1 MSKDKHSALEKTI
14 NHWTNKG
21 YNLVILH
28 ETKKP
33 IYTSK
38 TEDSVIYVQSVDSF
52 YERLQQIPEFLKTDY
67 ALISPDDEVF
77 SDSSIKAGI
86 KYLEENL
93 DFSTVSGQT
102 IAISK
107 YGNHFNYYLAYRNYV
122 GYETFNNDAL
132 GRTKESIVKNSGAMG
147 IGAPYRIMRCDLLLN
162 FLNALSA
169 LTPVNCSYM
178 YEVLAEIYQNLHGK
192 VKFQNNVFWIR
203 NWIIPANQDSNRN
216 FYYFQ
221 WWESPRYYQDRELL
235 KKIISTQFKML
246 TLKNVDEILQISY
259 EARKKCET
267 VEQHKLAAQ
276 RKLLKRIKSYCF
288 SYRFIQRA
296 NFTFKPNTLNN
307 LLLELKGNKIEFESE
322 EIYEL
327 KNCIISTG

>member
-14 NHWTNKG
+14 NHWSNKG

-33 IYTSK
+33 IYISK
-38 TEDSVIYVQSVDSF
+38 TDDSVVYVQSLDSF
-52 YERLQQIPEFLKTDY
+52 FERLQKIPEFLKTDY

-102 IAISK
+102 ISISK
-107 YGNHFNYYLAYRNYV
+107 YGNHINYHLAYRNYV
-122 GYETFNNDAL
+122 GYETFNDDAL

-203 NWIIPANQDSNRN
+203 NWIIPANKNSNRN

-221 WWESPRYYQDRELL
+221 WWESPQYHQDRELL

-276 RKLLKRIKSYCF
+276 RKLLKRIKGFCLSF
-288 SYRFIQRA
+288 GFIQRA
-296 NFTFKPNTLNN
+296 NFTFKPNTLKN
-307 LLLELKGNKIEFESE
+307 LLLELKDNKIEFESE

-327 KNCIISTG
+327 KNCIISAG

>member
-1 MSKDKHSALEKTI
+1 
-14 NHWTNKG
+14 
-21 YNLVILH
+21 
-28 ETKKP
+28 
-33 IYTSK
+33 
-38 TEDSVIYVQSVDSF
+38 
-52 YERLQQIPEFLKTDY
+52 
-67 ALISPDDEVF
+67 
-77 SDSSIKAGI
+77 
-86 KYLEENL
+86 
-93 DFSTVSGQT
+93 
-102 IAISK
+102 
-107 YGNHFNYYLAYRNYV
+107 
-122 GYETFNNDAL
+122 
-132 GRTKESIVKNSGAMG
+132 
-147 IGAPYRIMRCDLLLN
+147 
-162 FLNALSA
+162 
-169 LTPVNCSYM
+169 M

>member
-1 MSKDKHSALEKTI
+1 LSKDKHSVLEKTI

-33 IYTSK
+33 IYISK
-38 TEDSVIYVQSVDSF
+38 TDDKVIYVQSFDSF
-52 YERLQQIPEFLKTDY
+52 YERLQKIPEFLKTDY

-102 IAISK
+102 VSISK
-107 YGNHFNYYLAYRNYV
+107 YGNHFNYHLAYRNYV
-122 GYETFNNDAL
+122 GYETLNNDAL
-132 GRTKESIVKNSGAMG
+132 GRIKESVVKNSGAMG
-147 IGAPYRIMRCDLLLN
+147 VGAPYRIMRRDLLIN
-162 FLNALSA
+162 FLNSLSA
-169 LTPVNCSYM
+169 QNPMNCAYI

-203 NWIIPANQDSNRN
+203 NWIIPANKDSNRN

-221 WWESPRYYQDRELL
+221 WWESPQYYQDRELL
-235 KKIISTQFKML
+235 KKIISAQFKML
-246 TLKNVDEILQISY
+246 ALNNIDEILQISY
-259 EARKKCET
+259 ESRKQREIA
-267 VEQHKLAAQ
+267 EQHKLVVQ
-276 RKLLKRIKSYCF
+276 RKLLKRIKSYCL
-288 SYRFIQRA
+288 SYRLIQRI
-296 NFTFKPNTLNN
+296 NFTFKPNTLKN
-307 LLLELKGNKIEFESE
+307 LLLELKDNKIEFESE
-322 EIYEL
+322 EICEL
-327 KNCIISTG
+327 KNFIISAG